1 MDQLQQ
7 YRTIIRQ
14 ILTEQAH
21 PYTYYND
28 VAAEIIC
35 DTEHDHYQLAY
46 VGWDGQQRIFSL
58 ILHFDIK
65 DGKIWI
71 QYNGTEIAIAQVIT
85 EKGVPASD
93 IVLGFHSP
101 FKRQF
106 SGYAVT

>member
-1 MDQLQQ
+1 MNKLQQ
-7 YRTIIRQ
+7 YRQVIQ
-14 ILTEQAH
+14 GILAEQAH
-21 PYTYYND
+21 PYCHSND
-28 VAAEIIC
+28 VETKIIC
-35 DTEHDHYQLAY
+35 DTDRDHYQLTY
-46 VGWDGQQRIFSL
+46 IGWEDQKRIFNL

-71 QYNGTEIAIAQVIT
+71 QYNGTETAIAQVLT
-85 EKGVPASD
+85 DQGVPASD

>member
-1 MDQLQQ
+1 MDKLQQ
-7 YRTIIRQ
+7 YRQIIRQ
-14 ILTEQAH
+14 VLTEQAH
-21 PYTYYND
+21 PYAHSNNVET
-28 VAAEIIC
+28 EIIC
-35 DTEHDHYQLAY
+35 DTEHDHYQLTY
-46 VGWDGQQRIFSL
+46 VGWEGQQRIFNL

-71 QYNGTEIAIAQVIT
+71 QHNGTEVAIAKILIDQ
-85 EKGVPASD
+85 GVPASD

>member
-1 MDQLQQ
+1 MDKLQQ
-7 YRTIIRQ
+7 YRQIVRQ
-14 ILTEQAH
+14 LLTEQAH
-21 PYTYYND
+21 PYTYSSD
-28 VAAEIIC
+28 VETEIIC
-35 DTEHDHYQLAY
+35 DMEHDHYQLSY
-46 VGWDGQQRIFSL
+46 VGWEDQQRIFNL

-71 QYNGTEIAIAQVIT
+71 QHNGTETAIAQELVQ
-85 EKGVPASD
+85 KGVSASD

>member
-1 MDQLQQ
+1 MDKVQQ
-7 YRTIIRQ
+7 YRQIIRQ
-14 ILTEQAH
+14 ILAEQAH
-21 PYTYYND
+21 PYAHSSD
-28 VAAEIIC
+28 VEPEIIC
-35 DTEHDHYQLAY
+35 DTENDHYQLAY
-46 VGWDGQQRIFSL
+46 VGWEDQKRVFNL

-65 DGKIWI
+65 DGKIWV
-71 QYNGTEIAIAQVIT
+71 QYNGTEVAIAQLLT

>member
-1 MDQLQQ
+1 MDKLQQ
-7 YRTIIRQ
+7 YRQIIRQ

-21 PYTYYND
+21 PYAHSND
-28 VAAEIIC
+28 VETEIIC
-35 DTEHDHYQLAY
+35 DIEHDHYQLAY
-46 VGWDGQQRIFSL
+46 IGWEDQQRIFNL

-65 DGKIWI
+65 NDKIWI
-71 QYNGTEIAIAQVIT
+71 QHNGTETAIAQVLT
-85 EKGVPASD
+85 ERGVPASD

>member
-1 MDQLQQ
+1 M
-7 YRTIIRQ
+7 
-14 ILTEQAH
+14 
-21 PYTYYND
+21 
-28 VAAEIIC
+28 
-35 DTEHDHYQLAY
+35 
-46 VGWDGQQRIFSL
+46 GWDGQQRIFSL